1 MEYLLG
7 NDAIKVELQMGDCNG
22 ICGGVCGGCSG
33 LEESYADVKVI
44 NN

>member
-7 NDAIKVELQMGDCNG
+7 NDAIKVELQMGDCGGTCGG
-22 ICGGVCGGCSG
+22 ICGGCSN
-33 LEESYADVKVI
+33 LEESYPEVKVI